1 MHKLLFTLFLA
12 SAICLAADDSSAYW
26 QHLQQHP
33 SAEVQKQVERYRQG
47 LCHVDEILVAEEKLL
62 QRQMQTA
69 DKQQYVQ
76 LGQQLIR
83 NYREQLRMEELR
95 GAQNNVK
102 IPRIRQ
108 KLHELEARVLQAGL

>member
-1 MHKLLFTLFLA
+1 MHKFISTLFLA
-12 SAICLAADDSSAYW
+12 SSISLASDDSSAYW
-26 QHLQQHP
+26 QHLRLHP
-33 SAEVQKQVERYRQG
+33 DAEVQKQVERYRQG
-47 LCHVDEILVAEEKLL
+47 LCSVDDILVAEEQQL

-69 DKQQYVQ
+69 DKPYYVK

-108 KLHELEARVLQAGL
+108 KLHELEARVMQAGL